1 MKGECNLFISFVFYT
16 FFMSYTPGPNNLLAL
31 DGALKLDLK
40 GTAKFLI
47 GIGLGFLTLSMIC
60 LLFSEYM
67 AAYFSSF
74 IFVIKIVGFIYLLY
88 LAYSVFKHNAKD
100 AQQSNTYRMRDGL
113 LLQYMNPKTI
123 VYVLTAIVTYVTT
136 QNISFL
142 ATLSYTI
149 IIALIG
155 VSGAVAWAV
164 MGLCF
169 KKLLLKYEFIYKVS
183 MSACLVILAFMMI
196 LE

>member
-16 FFMSYTPGPNNLLAL
+16 LFMGYTPGPNNLLAL
-31 DGALKLDLK
+31 DGALKLGLK

-47 GIGLGFLTLSMIC
+47 GIGLGFLTLSMLC

-88 LAYSVFKHNAKD
+88 LAYSVFKNNAKD

-183 MSACLVILAFMMI
+183 MSACLVVLAFMMI

>member
-31 DGALKLDLK
+31 DGALKLGLK
-40 GTAKFLI
+40 GTVKFLI
-47 GIGLGFLTLSMIC
+47 GIGLGFLTLSMLC
-60 LLFSEYM
+60 LLFSDYM

>member
-1 MKGECNLFISFVFYT
+1 MFISFVFYT

-31 DGALKLDLK
+31 DGALKLGLK

-47 GIGLGFLTLSMIC
+47 GIGLGFLTLSMLC

-100 AQQSNTYRMRDGL
+100 TQQSNTYRMRDGL

-155 VSGAVAWAV
+155 VSGTVAWAV

-183 MSACLVILAFMMI
+183 MSACLVVLAFMMI

>member
-1 MKGECNLFISFVFYT
+1 MFISFVFYT

-31 DGALKLDLK
+31 DGALKLGLR

-47 GIGLGFLTLSMIC
+47 GIGLGFLTLSMLC

-183 MSACLVILAFMMI
+183 MSACLVVLAFMMI

>member
-1 MKGECNLFISFVFYT
+1 MFISFVFYT

-31 DGALKLDLK
+31 DGALKLGLK

-47 GIGLGFLTLSMIC
+47 GIGLGFLTLSMLC

-88 LAYSVFKHNAKD
+88 LAYSVFKHKAKD

-183 MSACLVILAFMMI
+183 MSACLVVLAFMMI

>member
-31 DGALKLDLK
+31 DGALKLGLK

-47 GIGLGFLTLSMIC
+47 GIGLGFLTLSMLC

-164 MGLCF
+164 MGLCL

-183 MSACLVILAFMMI
+183 MSACLVVLAFMMI

>member
-1 MKGECNLFISFVFYT
+1 MFISFVFYT
-16 FFMSYTPGPNNLLAL
+16 FFMGYTPGPNNLLAL
-31 DGALKLDLK
+31 DGALKLGLK

-47 GIGLGFLTLSMIC
+47 GIGLGFLTLSMLC

-88 LAYSVFKHNAKD
+88 LAYSVFKNNAKD

-183 MSACLVILAFMMI
+183 MSACLVVLAFMMI

>member
-1 MKGECNLFISFVFYT
+1 
-16 FFMSYTPGPNNLLAL
+16 
-31 DGALKLDLK
+31 
-40 GTAKFLI
+40 AKFLI
-47 GIGLGFLTLSMIC
+47 GIGLGFLTLSMLC

-155 VSGAVAWAV
+155 V
-164 MGLCF
+164 
-169 KKLLLKYEFIYKVS
+169 
-183 MSACLVILAFMMI
+183 
-196 LE
+196 

>member
-1 MKGECNLFISFVFYT
+1 MFISFVFYT

-31 DGALKLDLK
+31 DGALKLGLK

-47 GIGLGFLTLSMIC
+47 GIGLGFLTLSMLC

-155 VSGAVAWAV
+155 VSGAVSWAV

-183 MSACLVILAFMMI
+183 MSACLVVLAFMMI

>member
-1 MKGECNLFISFVFYT
+1 MFISFVFYT

-31 DGALKLDLK
+31 DGALKLGLK
-40 GTAKFLI
+40 GTVKFLI
-47 GIGLGFLTLSMIC
+47 GIGLGFLTLSMLC
-60 LLFSEYM
+60 LLFSDYM

>member
-31 DGALKLDLK
+31 DGALKLGLK

-88 LAYSVFKHNAKD
+88 LAYSVFKNNAKD

-183 MSACLVILAFMMI
+183 MSACLVVLAFMMI

>member
-31 DGALKLDLK
+31 DGALKLGLK

-47 GIGLGFLTLSMIC
+47 GIGLGFLTLSMLC

>member
-1 MKGECNLFISFVFYT
+1 MFISFVFYT

-31 DGALKLDLK
+31 DGALKLGLK

-47 GIGLGFLTLSMIC
+47 GIGLGFLTLSMLC

-67 AAYFSSF
+67 GAYFSSF
-74 IFVIKIVGFIYLLY
+74 IFVIKTVGFIYLLY

>member
-1 MKGECNLFISFVFYT
+1 MFISFVFYT

-31 DGALKLDLK
+31 DGALKLGLK

-47 GIGLGFLTLSMIC
+47 GIGLGFLTLSMLC

-100 AQQSNTYRMRDGL
+100 TQQSNTYRMRDGL

-183 MSACLVILAFMMI
+183 MSACLVVLAFMMI

>member
-31 DGALKLDLK
+31 DGALKLGLK

-47 GIGLGFLTLSMIC
+47 GIGLGFLTLSMLC

-74 IFVIKIVGFIYLLY
+74 IFVIKTVGFIYLLY

-183 MSACLVILAFMMI
+183 MSACLVVLAFMMI
-196 LE
+196 SE

>member
-1 MKGECNLFISFVFYT
+1 MFISFIFYT

-31 DGALKLDLK
+31 DGALKLGLK

-47 GIGLGFLTLSMIC
+47 GIGLGFLTLSMFC

-88 LAYSVFKHNAKD
+88 LAYSVFKHDSKD
-100 AQQSNTYRMRDGL
+100 AQQSNTYRLRDGL

-169 KKLLLKYEFIYKVS
+169 KKILLKYEITYKVS
-183 MSACLVILAFMMI
+183 MSACLVVLAFMMI

>member
-31 DGALKLDLK
+31 DGALKLGLK

-47 GIGLGFLTLSMIC
+47 GIGLGFLTLSMLC

-74 IFVIKIVGFIYLLY
+74 IFVIKTVGFIYLLY

>member
-1 MKGECNLFISFVFYT
+1 MFISFIFYT

-31 DGALKLDLK
+31 DGVLKLGLK

-47 GIGLGFLTLSMIC
+47 GIGLGFLTLSMFC

-88 LAYSVFKHNAKD
+88 LAYSVFKHDSKD

-169 KKLLLKYEFIYKVS
+169 KKILLKYEFIYKVS
-183 MSACLVILAFMMI
+183 MSACLVVLAFMMI

>member
-1 MKGECNLFISFVFYT
+1 MFISFVFYT

-31 DGALKLDLK
+31 DGALKLGLK

-47 GIGLGFLTLSMIC
+47 GIVLGFLTLSMLC

-183 MSACLVILAFMMI
+183 MSACLVVLAFMMI

>member
-31 DGALKLDLK
+31 DGALKLGLK

-47 GIGLGFLTLSMIC
+47 GIGLGFLTLSMLC
-60 LLFSEYM
+60 LLFSDYM

-183 MSACLVILAFMMI
+183 MSACLVVLAFMMI

>member
-1 MKGECNLFISFVFYT
+1 
-16 FFMSYTPGPNNLLAL
+16 MSYTPGPNNLLAL
-31 DGALKLDLK
+31 DGALKLGLK

-47 GIGLGFLTLSMIC
+47 GIGLGFFTLSMFC

-88 LAYSVFKHNAKD
+88 LAYSVFKHDSKD

-123 VYVLTAIVTYVTT
+123 IYVLTAIVTFVTT

-164 MGLCF
+164 MGLCL
-169 KKLLLKYEFIYKVS
+169 KKFLLKYEFIYKIS
-183 MSACLVILAFMMI
+183 MSTCLVILAFMMI

>member
-1 MKGECNLFISFVFYT
+1 MFISFVFYT